1 MLDYVVYDMEKLGSI
16 IKRERLHRGLSQA
29 QLALRAGTDQSSL
42 SRIESGREDVT
53 WARLRAVLLSMG
65 LEPELG
71 LRPVEHGEDP
81 VHVAM
86 ARRLR
91 PSQRLEG
98 GLNVAEFARDLRE
111 AAGSA
116 KTRS

>member
-1 MLDYVVYDMEKLGSI
+1 MLDYVVYDMKELGSI

-116 KTRS
+116 KARS

>member
-1 MLDYVVYDMEKLGSI
+1 MSELGEI
-16 IKRERLHRGLSQA
+16 IKRERLRRGLSQA

-53 WARLRAVLLSMG
+53 WGRLRAILLSMG

-71 LRPVEHGEDP
+71 LRPVEHDEDP
-81 VHVAM
+81 AHVAM
-86 ARRLR
+86 ARRLQ
-91 PSQRLEG
+91 PGQRLEG

-111 AAGSA
+111 AGRGP
-116 KTRS
+116 KPRS

>member
-1 MLDYVVYDMEKLGSI
+1 MSELGSI
-16 IKRERLHRGLSQA
+16 IKRERLRRGLSQA

-53 WARLRAVLLSMG
+53 WGRLRPLLLSMG
-65 LEPELG
+65 LEPELS
-71 LRPVEHGEDP
+71 LRPLEHNEDP
-81 VHVAM
+81 AHVAM
-86 ARRLR
+86 ARRLP

-111 AAGSA
+111 AGWRP

>member
-1 MLDYVVYDMEKLGSI
+1 MDNLGEI
-16 IKRERLHRGLSQA
+16 IKRERLGRGLSQA

-53 WARLRAVLLSMG
+53 WARLRAILLSMG

-71 LRPVEHGEDP
+71 LRAVEHSEDP
-81 VHVAM
+81 AHVAM
-86 ARRLR
+86 ARRLP

-111 AAGSA
+111 AGGSGR
-116 KTRS
+116 TRS